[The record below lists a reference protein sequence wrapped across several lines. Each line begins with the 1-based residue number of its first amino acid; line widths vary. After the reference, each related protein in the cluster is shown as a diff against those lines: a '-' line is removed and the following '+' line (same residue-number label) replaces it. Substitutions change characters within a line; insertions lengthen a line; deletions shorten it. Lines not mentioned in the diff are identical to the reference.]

1 MNIIQKIKI
10 CDAFIKQIAL
20 IRLESLAESDM
31 KNNIKSFLAT
41 KLQEI
46 SKKIKLNEE
55 EYLTKFKEFCGNDSK
70 KVLIS
75 DRIDDDSFNMPK
87 SFQEIDKSH
96 DILRERDFE
105 INNLV
110 SSISDLS
117 KIFQDLSALVQD
129 QGKILI
135 YFEDQFLIE

>member
-1 MNIIQKIKI
+1 
-10 CDAFIKQIAL
+10 
-20 IRLESLAESDM
+20 
-31 KNNIKSFLAT
+31 
-41 KLQEI
+41 
-46 SKKIKLNEE
+46 
-55 EYLTKFKEFCGNDSK
+55 
-70 KVLIS
+70 
-75 DRIDDDSFNMPK
+75 MPK